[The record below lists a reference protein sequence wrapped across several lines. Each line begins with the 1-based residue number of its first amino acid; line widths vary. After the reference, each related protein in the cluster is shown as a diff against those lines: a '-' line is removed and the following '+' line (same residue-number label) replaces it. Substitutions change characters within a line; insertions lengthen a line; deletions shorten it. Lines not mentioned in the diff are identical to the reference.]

1 METNFDHPNHTF
13 KIKMKIVF
21 LLSDYINLWDLRAE
35 NRGETNLHS
44 SSQKMWGILLVVR
57 NPALDETWHLHD
69 NFYLKAS
76 KTV

>member
-1 METNFDHPNHTF
+1 
-13 KIKMKIVF
+13 MKIVF

-44 SSQKMWGILLVVR
+44 SSKKMWGILLVVR

-69 NFYLKAS
+69 NFI
-76 KTV
+76 

>member
-1 METNFDHPNHTF
+1 
-13 KIKMKIVF
+13 MKIVF

-69 NFYLKAS
+69 NFYLKPS

>member
-1 METNFDHPNHTF
+1 MEINFDHPNYTF

-44 SSQKMWGILLVVR
+44 SSKKMWGILLVVR

-69 NFYLKAS
+69 NFI
-76 KTV
+76 